1 MCLARPPAVALVPS
15 DDVRRLTAWL
25 ILALLLGLSPAAQA
39 EVTIT
44 PAARAAFK
52 EGVALLRDRDG
63 ARYAEAY
70 EKFQQAYAESPSPKI
85 LGNLGL
91 CAMKLERDGE
101 AIDAYERY
109 LGEVGAVNK
118 REHRQIVDDLVGL
131 KAGSTLVE
139 LVVEPEGAVVTDE
152 RLPAGGAPVINE
164 YHADGGR
171 LETRLRQG
179 RHRIRVE
186 AEGYE
191 TATWSFELKKAEPIE
206 HRIELVSLAA
216 PEPEPPPP
224 APPDETGDDEG
235 FPSVGFIVAAS
246 ATGVLGIAT
255 GVVGGLALANK
266 SSFDEAVAAGDT
278 AEAASLRDKGQTL
291 NGATDGLLVATGV
304 AAAVTIVF
312 LVLDLTVEDDDD
324 PAQASLGVAP
334 VAGPTDVGAALWGS
348 F

>member
-1 MCLARPPAVALVPS
+1 MTACL
-15 DDVRRLTAWL
+15 W
-25 ILALLLGLSPAAQA
+25 LALLLGVSGTVRA

-44 PAARAAFK
+44 PEARAAFK
-52 EGVALLRDRDG
+52 KGVALLRDRDG

-70 EKFQQAYAESPSPKI
+70 EAFQEAYAAAPSPKI

-109 LGEVGAVNK
+109 LGEAGAVNK
-118 REHRQIVDDLVGL
+118 REHRQIVEDLVRL
-131 KAGSTLVE
+131 KASSTAIE
-139 LVVEPEGAVVTDE
+139 LAIEPAEALVTDE

-164 YHADGGR
+164 YRVENGR
-171 LETRLRQG
+171 LETRLRRG
-179 RHRIRVE
+179 RHRIRVQ

-191 TATWSFELKKAEPIE
+191 TATWSFELDEGEPVE
-206 HRIELVSLAA
+206 HSIELVSLEK
-216 PEPEPPPP
+216 PEPEAPPPP
-224 APPDETGDDEG
+224 EEPEPSEG
-235 FPSVGFIVAAS
+235 FPSVGFLVAAS

-266 SSFDEAVAAGDT
+266 SSFDEAVASGDT
-278 AEAASLRDKGQTL
+278 AEAESLRDKGQTL

-304 AAAVTIVF
+304 AAAVSVVF
-312 LVLDLTVEDDDD
+312 LVVDLTSEDDEA
-324 PAQASLGVAP
+324 PTEAGLGVAP
-334 VAGPTDVGAALWGS
+334 AMGPTGVGAALWGS

>member
-1 MCLARPPAVALVPS
+1 M
-15 DDVRRLTAWL
+15 RRTIAWL
-25 ILALLLGLSPAAQA
+25 VLALLVGLPSVARA

-70 EKFQQAYAESPSPKI
+70 EKFQEAYAESPSPKI

-118 REHRQIVDDLVGL
+118 REHRQIVDDLERL
-131 KAGSTLVE
+131 EAESTAIE
-139 LVVEPEGAVVTDE
+139 LFVEPPGAVVTDE

-164 YHADGGR
+164 YELEGGR
-171 LETRLRQG
+171 LATRLRQG
-179 RHRIRVE
+179 RHRVRVE

-191 TATWSFELKKAEPIE
+191 SATWSFELKKGEPIE
-206 HRIELVSLAA
+206 HRIALTSLAE
-216 PEPEPPPP
+216 PEPEAPPPT
-224 APPDETGDDEG
+224 PPDEPKDEAG

-246 ATGVLGIAT
+246 ATGVLGLAT

-266 SSFDEAVAAGDT
+266 SSFDEAVTAGDVD
-278 AEAASLRDKGQTL
+278 EAASLRDKGQTL

-312 LVLDLTVEDDDD
+312 LVLDLTAEDDDD
-324 PAQASLGVAP
+324 PAEASLRVAP
-334 VAGPTDVGAALWGS
+334 LTGPSDLGAALWGS